1 MTERNPYALL
11 LHDNF
16 LGEFVDDDRTPATF
30 CSLDSTR
37 WGALALSEDLR
48 DEQRA
53 LGGVEAV
60 FPYTIYI
67 VRPDGSRTQDTAS

>member
-1 MTERNPYALL
+1 MIERDPYALL
-11 LHDNF
+11 IHDNF

-30 CSLDSTR
+30 SSLDSAR

-48 DEQRA
+48 DEQRT
-53 LGGVEAV
+53 LGGHEAV

-67 VRPDGSRTQDTAS
+67 VGPDGSRTQDSAS